1 MGLGEKKQIV
11 RCYISQGLKSRRA
24 IAAAGL
30 TKHQYYHQPK
40 GGRSGRKP
48 SRHTQVLEDG
58 QLVMKDNS
66 EVISRIKAIK
76 SDPDMNYGYEKTTA
90 ALQQAGFIINDK
102 KVYRLMKGSG
112 LLESKVKFPAKP
124 YVKYRKVLPAAP
136 LEVLE
141 MDIKMVWIER
151 ERRHAFI
158 LNIID
163 TFTRQWLYHEASFSI
178 TAMEVKKA
186 WTHLI
191 IHHLQPADCLRK
203 AITIE
208 IRNDNDKRFSADIVR
223 KFFEH
228 NHLGQVFTHPYTP
241 QENAHV
247 ESFHGIL
254 SKHLKQ
260 NSFWSMTELQ
270 QNLILFMDTYNNH
283 RIHRSIAYLQ
293 PNIFRNLWDKKRI
306 HANINPTKRTITFK
320 LLIQRQLISHYSGND
335 EPEGILSLDLE
346 PLDGANKSIFKEIS
360 GAAISQDFRSN
371 ESPSVISRIT
381 KLKTD
386 SLPLTS
392 PT

>member
-58 QLVMKDNS
+58 QLITKDNC
-66 EVISRIKAIK
+66 EVISQIKAIK

-90 ALQQAGFIINDK
+90 ALQQAGYIINDK
-102 KVYRLMKGSG
+102 KVYRLMKANS

-191 IHHLQPADCLRK
+191 HHHLQPADCLRK

-254 SKHLKQ
+254 SKHLKH
-260 NSFWSMTELQ
+260 NTFWSLAELQ
-270 QNLILFMDTYNNH
+270 QDLILFMDTYNNH

-293 PNIFRNLWDKKRI
+293 PNIFRNLWDKNLI
-306 HANINPTKRTITFK
+306 HANINTAKRTITFK
-320 LLIQRQLISHYSGND
+320 LLIQRQLITHYSGND

-346 PLDGANKSIFKEIS
+346 PLDGADKSIFKEIS

-392 PT
+392 TT

>member
-40 GGRSGRKP
+40 DGKAGRKP
-48 SRHTQVLEDG
+48 SEHTQVLEDG
-58 QLVMKDNS
+58 QLIMKDNS
-66 EVISRIKAIK
+66 EVVSQIKAIK

-90 ALQQAGFIINDK
+90 ALQQAGYIINDK
-102 KVYRLMKGSG
+102 KVYRLMKTNS
-112 LLESKVKFPAKP
+112 LLESKVKFPTKP
-124 YVKYRKVLPAAP
+124 YVKYRKVLPSGP

-158 LNIID
+158 LNILD

-178 TAMEVKKA
+178 TPMEVKKA

-203 AITIE
+203 AINIE
-208 IRNDNDKRFSADIVR
+208 IRNDNDKRFSAHIIR
-223 KFFEH
+223 EFFQQ

-260 NSFWSMTELQ
+260 RIFWSLPELQ
-270 QNLILFMDTYNNH
+270 QDLTLFMDTYNNH

-293 PNIFRNLWDKKRI
+293 PNTFLNLWNQNIIHTQVNEKKRQ
-306 HANINPTKRTITFK
+306 ITFK
-320 LLIQRQLISHYSGND
+320 LLIPRQLIKHYSGND
-335 EPEGILSLDLE
+335 EPEGSLSHDLE
-346 PLDGANKSIFKEIS
+346 PLDGANKSTTNEID
-360 GAAISQDFRSN
+360 GATRSHDFRSN
-371 ESPSVISRIT
+371 ESPSVVSRNA
-381 KLKTD
+381 KLNTF
-386 SLPLTS
+386 SLPSTNHI
-392 PT
+392 